1 MKTTTKYDRNTPYTC
16 VCIKVSVMGLEVIYI
31 TFLLCVFST
40 IKKIQVFSS
49 TECTWW
55 AKVVTSANTLKGTCA
70 QEDRK

>member
-1 MKTTTKYDRNTPYTC
+1 
-16 VCIKVSVMGLEVIYI
+16 MGLEVIYI

-70 QEDRK
+70 PEDRK